1 MESIMQLRETIDDEE
16 KVGVENNEW
25 ARWHKGKG
33 GVRAWP
39 GSPYSCSGTI
49 PQKEVLLYTY
59 TMTADCTDHTSTTMT
74 TNATATI
81 NTLAATR
88 CPLLQPL
95 HYYRSRCY
103 GMTGVSPHSD
113 TFFLHQLPDPGWSPG
128 RQAGYPGA
136 GREGYWATHQK
147 KMELAAGMV
156 VSRAWRETI
165 KQLRLIHYRIRDS
178 SRASRGPPPTWL
190 DESER
195 LQASAIDI

>member
-81 NTLAATR
+81 NTFAATR
-88 CPLLQPL
+88 CPLLLPL
-95 HYYRSRCY
+95 LLPKPMLWHDGGLPTLWYFLPPPASRPRL
-103 GMTGVSPHSD
+103 VP
-113 TFFLHQLPDPGWSPG
+113 
-128 RQAGYPGA
+128 RQAGRLPW
-136 GREGYWATHQK
+136 GRQGRLLGHPSKYWSLL
-147 KMELAAGMV
+147 LA
-156 VSRAWRETI
+156 W
-165 KQLRLIHYRIRDS
+165 
-178 SRASRGPPPTWL
+178 
-190 DESER
+190 
-195 LQASAIDI
+195 